1 MFEDYAILKENLL
14 AFTEQSRKVFEN
26 TGNKNAVKTI
36 ETLTGEL
43 SNLRYSITIVGS
55 FNSGKSTLLNVL
67 MERKN
72 DNISPISF
80 EPCTSAIIK
89 YFDKDLTEE
98 KKECAIVYY
107 EDDKSPEKISLSEIK
122 NYVVEKYNKDNFKKI
137 RTVEVYGDFP
147 KWSKA
152 ATIIDSPGQNS
163 INKHHDVLLRDH
175 LPYTDAII
183 FVVPADLP
191 LTGSDIQLLKEL
203 SKEEKKKI
211 FFVLTKIDTMDD
223 EEDKQEVIEYAEE
236 TIKKVLSDN
245 KIELEDIRVFP
256 TAALPV
262 YKALCSG
269 ASEEKINSLKRDFG
283 VKEFELKLEEF
294 IKENSDSTKIFADRS
309 KSLVRYILST
319 SKQFIDINRELLNN
333 NNFDIAKLE
342 ADKQNLETNNKEL
355 LNQKNKAIDN
365 FNKKWERAIS
375 SFKRHLEGR
384 LPQLNDHIAHRI
396 KSANFVSAMQNSF
409 KLKEIV
415 GTEFQ
420 NEINISSENLEDK
433 LDNIVVELSKEI
445 ESGIEIYAKNNGV
458 VDPVSG
464 VYTAGSMIAMGTVA
478 ACGASSLTGS
488 VVAITSAI
496 NSINVAKATI
506 AGTGFIAKTWSWLTG
521 YGAYANAQVALAGGK
536 ATLISAALGAVTSVG
551 FTIGATWAAKEII
564 HHGLTTIQSG
574 RISTIAQEIFDE
586 MIKNIIDNLNKYKSS
601 IIDEYNKAIDDLIAD
616 NTERCNDLCKMIEN
630 HDQEKFEL
638 LKKQVES
645 VEMLVNNNSN
655 ITMLIA
661 AM

>member
-269 ASEEKINSLKRDFG
+269 ASKEKINSLKRDFG

-355 LNQKNKAIDN
+355 QKETKKAIER
-365 FNKKWERAIS
+365 FEKKWERSVSA
-375 SFKRHLEGR
+375 FERNLKGK
-384 LPQLNDHIAHRI
+384 LPQLNDQIAEKI
-396 KSANFVSAMQNSF
+396 KRAGFVTVLQNSF
-409 KLKEIV
+409 KLKEII
-415 GTEFQ
+415 G
-420 NEINISSENLEDK
+420 NELQCAINDNTTRLEDK
-433 LDNIVVELSKEI
+433 LDELVTDLNKDI
-445 ESGIEIYAKNNGV
+445 ETELAIYVKKNGASI
-458 VDPVSG
+458 DPVSG
-464 VYTAGSMIAMGTVA
+464 VTATGSLLAMGTA
-478 ACGASSLTGS
+478 AVYGASSLAGS
-488 VVAITSAI
+488 VTAITSAV
-496 NSINVAKATI
+496 NTMYTTGVLSKWCSI
-506 AGTGFIAKTWSWLTG
+506 LTG
-521 YGAYANAQVALAGGK
+521 YGAYSVAEG
-536 ATLISAALGAVTSVG
+536 TLISASLVAVTNVV
-551 FTIGATWAAKEII
+551 TIGAAVWLAKKLVHCGVTEIQI
-564 HHGLTTIQSG
+564 G
-574 RISTIAQEIFDE
+574 RISTISEECFNE
-586 MIKNIIDNLNKYKSS
+586 MILNVINNLNNYKSS
-601 IIDEYNKAIDDLIAD
+601 IIKEYKTIIENIIAE
-616 NTERCNDLCKMIEN
+616 NTEKYNELCEMISN